1 MESSVDLKS
10 EQKLIRAAQSGDEN
24 AVAELY
30 NASVDKIYHYLFYRV
45 ESHEVAED
53 LTAEVFLRFVEGIST
68 YQDRNVP
75 LLAWLYQIAHA
86 RLVDHY
92 RQKSTVAIDE
102 DLETTQLSTEDDVD
116 SELMTAYQQGKVQA
130 ALTKLK
136 EDQRQVLVLRFIEGY
151 NLQQT
156 ADVVGKTVG
165 AVKVIQHRAL
175 YALSQ
180 LLTQQGV
187 AYD

>member
-1 MESSVDLKS
+1 VDSKR
-10 EQKLIRAAQSGDEN
+10 EKALIHAAKRGDE
-24 AVAELY
+24 AALGELY
-30 NASVDKIYHYLFYRV
+30 DANVDKIYRYLFYRV

-53 LTAEVFLRFVEGIST
+53 LTAEVFLRFVEGVSA
-68 YQDRNVP
+68 YQDRDVP

-92 RQKSTVAIDE
+92 RRTNRVGVEQDIETV
-102 DLETTQLSTEDDVD
+102 TLSIEDDVD
-116 SELMTAYQQGKVQA
+116 VNLMANYQKEKVQA
-130 ALTKLK
+130 AFTALK

-156 ADVVGKTVG
+156 AESLGKTIG

-175 YALSQ
+175 QALNRA
-180 LLTQQGV
+180 LTQQGLI
-187 AYD
+187 YE

>member
-1 MESSVDLKS
+1 VDLKA
-10 EQKLIRAAQSGDEN
+10 EQKLIRAAQSGDDG

-30 NASVDKIYHYLFYRV
+30 NAFVDKIYHYLFYRV

-53 LTAEVFLRFVEGIST
+53 LTAEVFLRFVEGIGA

-92 RQKSTVAIDE
+92 RQKPTVAIDE
-102 DLETTQLSTEDDVD
+102 DLESIEFSMEDDVD
-116 SELMTAYQQGKVQA
+116 SELMTAYQQRNVQA
-130 ALTKLK
+130 ALSKLK

-156 ADVVGKTVG
+156 AEVVGKTVG

-175 YALSQ
+175 HILSQ
-180 LLTQQGV
+180 LLAQQGV
-187 AYD
+187 AFD